1 MDALFAK
8 IKTAS
13 AGILGQQ
20 LMEALEKLVSKEIL
34 LEKEMRYC
42 FPVNLLR
49 KWIAARFP
57 LKKVL
62 ASASQG
68 VKTGDGKIRS

>member
-1 MDALFAK
+1 MLK
-8 IKTAS
+8 
-13 AGILGQQ
+13 
-20 LMEALEKLVSKEIL
+20 ALEKLVSKEIL
-34 LEKEMRYC
+34 LEKELRYC

-62 ASASQG
+62 ASGGQG
-68 VKTGDGKIRS
+68 VNKEDEKMGR